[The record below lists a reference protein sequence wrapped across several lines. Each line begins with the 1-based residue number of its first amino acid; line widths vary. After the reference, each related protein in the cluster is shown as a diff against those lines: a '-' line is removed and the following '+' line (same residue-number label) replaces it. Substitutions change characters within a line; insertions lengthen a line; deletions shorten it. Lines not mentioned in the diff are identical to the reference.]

1 MRGSPL
7 VRALVVFAL
16 LLCLAPILWRMT
28 HEEAGANVEAPVSEK
43 VTAIE
48 LPIELAFTAAP
59 KRVTINH
66 LGKQV
71 WTKDNPEASEEF
83 TLTLPWP
90 KEGGELNFSVEWP
103 ESSPRSAMRA
113 KLVDPEHGEME
124 RSLWGRGTKTGVLE
138 FP

>member
-16 LLCLAPILWRMT
+16 LLCLAPVLWRMT
-28 HEEAGANVEAPVSEK
+28 HEEADARVETPVAEK
-43 VTAIE
+43 VAEIE
-48 LPIELAFTAAP
+48 LPMELAFTTVP

-66 LGKQV
+66 LGKEV
-71 WTKDNPEASEEF
+71 WAKENPEGSEEF
-83 TLTLPWP
+83 TLILPWP
-90 KEGGELNFSVEWP
+90 KEGGELNFSIEWP
-103 ESSPRSAMRA
+103 ENSPLSAMRA